1 MKGLIRQG
9 DILLVPVNDIPNKR
23 RDRVRRKR
31 DDDIILAEGEVTGH
45 HHRIPG
51 TGVTSVTVYEDGTRT
66 KHIRVRNEEGVP
78 LTHEEHDTLTIPK
91 GDYRVE
97 NQREYVP
104 QAAPRRVY
112 D

>member
-1 MKGLIRQG
+1 MEGLIRQG
-9 DILLVPVNDIPNKR
+9 DILLVPVSDIPNKR
-23 RDRVRRKR
+23 RDRVRRKK

-51 TGVTSVTVYEDGTRT
+51 TGTTSVTVYDDGSN
-66 KHIRVRNEEGVP
+66 KHIRVRDDDGVS
-78 LTHEEHDTLTIPK
+78 LAHEEHDTLTIPK